1 MKLLTSLQ
9 VKLQL
14 INQPFR
20 HFLPSK
26 GARSTSISTPSH
38 LGGYDA
44 PNSVLTRYWAPIR
57 KPQPTEVNN
66 LLDIP

>member
-14 INQPFR
+14 LNQPFR
-20 HFLPSK
+20 VFLLFK

-44 PNSVLTRYWAPIR
+44 LNSVLTRYWAPIR
-57 KPQPTEVNN
+57 KSQPTEVNN